1 MLMNTGLSHGDS
13 TLTKLPERLLHS
25 KKMNRI
31 QERLVR
37 RLFNAVKEKYPD
49 IEFLSVENS
58 PEDPDDLI
66 VNILISY
73 DEDTEIE
80 LTRYAASI
88 STDILMEY
96 DYLIGIIPMR
106 EEYADEY
113 RIEPR
118 RFNINE
124 AA

>member
-1 MLMNTGLSHGDS
+1 M
-13 TLTKLPERLLHS
+13 
-25 KKMNRI
+25 KMNRI
-31 QERLVR
+31 QEKLVR
-37 RLFNAVKEKYPD
+37 RLFNTVKERYPE

-58 PEDPDDLI
+58 PEDPEDLI
-66 VNILISY
+66 VNVLIPY
-73 DEDTEIE
+73 DEDKEIE
-80 LTRYAASI
+80 LKRYSASI